1 MGLSDPA
8 RMESEDL
15 PLTHATCRSTGSED
29 RHGLG
34 WWVLG
39 CLLPSCPLMSSVLSQ
54 GPRSQL
60 CSASTASSLTQQA
73 TFPVLLSWEQGRCVL
88 TQPVDFLH
96 WEGPSCEPHQ
106 L

>member
-15 PLTHATCRSTGSED
+15 PLTHATYRSTGSED

-54 GPRSQL
+54 GPRSQP
-60 CSASTASSLTQQA
+60 CSASTASSLTQQG
-73 TFPVLLSWEQGRCVL
+73 TFPVLLRQLGTGKVRPNSACGFPALGR
-88 TQPVDFLH
+88 TQL
-96 WEGPSCEPHQ
+96 
-106 L
+106 